1 MAAKRVEWQ
10 YHRTRLRTPCNF
22 MASLTMT
29 FARKRIKVYSSSGRT
44 WMSCLSEWKRLGI
57 GLASRLAL
65 RLASSCFSS
74 TPIVGL
80 PEIKASESATDTTI
94 QCLSLFQATGIDFFY
109 SIYQYCSSY
118 SHQKRDPWI
127 EISRLQVHKKDF
139 WREGHECMEKCMQGN
154 SFFDWFTCRLHT
166 REGEAFWSANSAD
179 PTTHGGYEKIWKLL
193 FPTEKNIIVDC
204 IYRPPNQYTAMFID
218 NFDNIFALISKD
230 KKHCYV
236 MRDFNLD
243 LLRYNH
249 HVPTQEF
256 IDSLFSHVFLPLISN
271 PTCLTSCSATLVTTY
286 SPTALNIMLSVG
298 LF

>member
-1 MAAKRVEWQ
+1 MIQPPTQLYNV
-10 YHRTRLRTPCNF
+10 
-22 MASLTMT
+22 
-29 FARKRIKVYSSSGRT
+29 
-44 WMSCLSEWKRLGI
+44 
-57 GLASRLAL
+57 LASFKPQEL
-65 RLASSCFSS
+65 
-74 TPIVGL
+74 I
-80 PEIKASESATDTTI
+80 
-94 QCLSLFQATGIDFFY
+94 FFY

-218 NFDNIFALISKD
+218 NFDNIFSLISKD